1 MELRFMDKPTISLI
15 RSKCYV
21 DGQWIGEG
29 KLPVTNKA
37 TGDLITRVPEFG
49 ESETRR
55 AIEAADRA
63 LPSWSKLLAKDR
75 SKLIRAWH
83 NLIVEHADE
92 LALLLTSE
100 QGKPLAEAKGE
111 ILYAAGFIEF
121 FAEEAKRVYGETIP
135 TFKADAR
142 VVVIKQPV
150 GVVAAITPWNFPAAM
165 ITRKAGPALAVGC
178 TMVLKPASETPLTA
192 LALAELAARAG
203 VPKGVFN
210 VITGKASVIGKELT
224 SNPTVRMLT
233 FTGSTEIGRTLMA
246 QCAPTIKK
254 LGLELGGNAPF
265 IVFDDADLDKAVA
278 GAMASKY
285 RNAGQTCVCANRIY
299 VQDKVY
305 DSFAQKL
312 AAEVKKMKV
321 GAGTEDGVTTGPLIN
336 KAAIEKVEEH
346 VTDALSKGA
355 KVVAGGKRHARGGN
369 FFEPTIL
376 ADVTQEMLVAR
387 EETFGPVAPL
397 FRFKSEDEVIA
408 MANDTPFGLAAYF
421 YARDVGRVWRIA
433 EAIECGIIGINEG
446 IISNEVAPFGGY
458 KQSGLGREGSHHGIE
473 EYLEIKYMLMGG
485 L

>member
-1 MELRFMDKPTISLI
+1 MKGLNSATVMGLRPAQARAWLVAAARSGAVSTSVPSRSNTMVASFSCISGAREVKRPRDGNAIGLFRACHLASARQRTLARGPMQAYTMVPQPFWARSAGASGGNGAAFMDKPTISLI

-121 FAEEAKRVYGETIP
+121 FAEEAKRVYGETIT

-142 VVVIKQPV
+142 VVGIKQPV

-192 LALAELAARAG
+192 LALAELAERAG
-203 VPKGVFN
+203 LPKGVFN

-321 GAGTEDGVTTGPLIN
+321 
-336 KAAIEKVEEH
+336 
-346 VTDALSKGA
+346 
-355 KVVAGGKRHARGGN
+355 
-369 FFEPTIL
+369 
-376 ADVTQEMLVAR
+376 
-387 EETFGPVAPL
+387 
-397 FRFKSEDEVIA
+397 
-408 MANDTPFGLAAYF
+408 
-421 YARDVGRVWRIA
+421 
-433 EAIECGIIGINEG
+433 
-446 IISNEVAPFGGY
+446 
-458 KQSGLGREGSHHGIE
+458 
-473 EYLEIKYMLMGG
+473 
-485 L
+485 